1 MGEDL
6 GEGEGGGAEAPEPP
20 LRPVEAGALRAA
32 VRLDE
37 AAIRCPAEAGRE
49 AGDWRLAAIAGNALV
64 AAATGVAAVTGAAA
78 VGTGVALVGTGVT
91 AAIGAATSTAF
102 TAAVTAD
109 AGGEVAAA
117 TGALTSVPI
126 AGTAGVAG
134 LAAAAPGT
142 TCPAAPDWAED
153 RVRAVRLAI
162 VHVGERNWS
171 GGEGP
176 CTG

>member
-1 MGEDL
+1 MGDDL

-32 VRLDE
+32 GRFDE
-37 AAIRCPAEAGRE
+37 AAIRRPAEAGRE

-64 AAATGVAAVTGAAA
+64 AAATGLAGVTGA
-78 VGTGVALVGTGVT
+78 GLVGTGVT

-102 TAAVTAD
+102 TAAVTTG
-109 AGGEVAAA
+109 AGGEAAAA
-117 TGALTSVPI
+117 TGALTSVPF

-142 TCPAAPDWAED
+142 A
-153 RVRAVRLAI
+153 
-162 VHVGERNWS
+162 
-171 GGEGP
+171 
-176 CTG
+176 